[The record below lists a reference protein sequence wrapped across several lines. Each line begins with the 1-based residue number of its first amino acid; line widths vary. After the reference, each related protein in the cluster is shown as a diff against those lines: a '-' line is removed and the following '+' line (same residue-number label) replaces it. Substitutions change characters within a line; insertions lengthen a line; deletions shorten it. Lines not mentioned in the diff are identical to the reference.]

1 MSRAAY
7 LDCVGGIAGD
17 MVLAALI
24 DAGGDVEV
32 VRDLPRRLGV
42 EARIEVQRVER
53 HGVGGLHVQ
62 VEPLDDQPRSRGWRE
77 IRAMLEH
84 AELAPSVRERALD
97 AFARLAEAEGRVH
110 GVPADDVHFHELGA
124 IDALIDICGA
134 AVLFDTLDI
143 GSVACSPLPVA
154 RGTVVSEHGTLPL
167 PAPATLE
174 ILRGAALAGVEGEGE
189 LVTPTGATI
198 AATFATSFGALP
210 PLVLDRVG
218 YGAGTIDPP
227 DRPNVLR
234 VLVGVSESQAGT
246 GDVSLLETNL
256 DDMPTELVPDAAA
269 RCLAVG
275 ALDVWT
281 VPAQMKKGRPGV
293 VFSALARRKHE
304 AAVAA
309 AILEETTALGVRVA
323 RLQRYELER
332 EQRLVDVHG
341 ETVRVKVGVF
351 EGRVVNVAPEHD
363 DCAALAARTGRSVKS
378 VWAQALAAAQEP

>member
-1 MSRAAY
+1 MTRPAY

-42 EARIEVQRVER
+42 AARIEVERVQR
-53 HGVGGLHVQ
+53 HGIGALHVQ
-62 VEPLDDQPRSRGWRE
+62 IEGLDDQPDPRSWRQIRGL
-77 IRAMLEH
+77 LER
-84 AELAPSVRERALD
+84 AELEPPVLERALET
-97 AFARLAEAEGRVH
+97 FSRLAEAEGRVH
-110 GVPADDVHFHELGA
+110 GVPTDDVHFHELGS
-124 IDALIDICGA
+124 IDTLIDICGA
-134 AVLFDTLDI
+134 AALFDTLDI
-143 GSVACSPLPVA
+143 GLVSCSRLPMA
-154 RGTVVSEHGTLPL
+154 GGTVAAAHGNLPL

-174 ILRGAALAGVEGEGE
+174 LLRGVALVGVEGEAE
-189 LVTPTGATI
+189 LVTPTGAALAT
-198 AATFATSFGALP
+198 TFATSFGALP

-218 YGAGTIDPP
+218 YGAGTIDLP

-234 VLVGVSESQAGT
+234 VLVGLPENQTISGE
-246 GDVSLLETNL
+246 VSLLETNL

-275 ALDVWT
+275 AIDVWT
-281 VPAQMKKGRPGV
+281 VPAQMKKGRPGL
-293 VFSALARRKHE
+293 VFSALTRREHE
-304 AAVAA
+304 TAVAT

-332 EQRLVDVHG
+332 EQRLVDLDG
-341 ETVRVKVGVF
+341 ETIRVKVGVLD
-351 EGRVVNVAPEHD
+351 GRIVNVAPEHD

-378 VWAQALAAAQEP
+378 VWAQALAAAQER

>member
-42 EARIEVQRVER
+42 AARIEVERVQRQ
-53 HGVGGLHVQ
+53 GIGALHVQ
-62 VEPLDDQPRSRGWRE
+62 IEPLTDRPDARSWRE
-77 IRAMLEH
+77 IRGLLER
-84 AELAPSVRERALD
+84 ADLEPPVLERALET
-97 AFARLAEAEGRVH
+97 FSRLADAEGRVH
-110 GVPADDVHFHELGA
+110 GVPADEVHFHELGSV
-124 IDALIDICGA
+124 DTLIDICGA
-134 AVLFDTLDI
+134 AALFETLDI
-143 GSVACSPLPVA
+143 GHVSCSRLPMA
-154 RGTVVSEHGTLPL
+154 GGTVAGAHGTLPL

-174 ILRGAALAGVEGEGE
+174 LLRGVALVGVEGEAE
-189 LVTPTGATI
+189 LVTPTGAAL
-198 AATFATSFGALP
+198 AATFATSFGVLP

-218 YGAGTIDPP
+218 YGAGTIDLP
-227 DRPNVLR
+227 DRPNILR
-234 VLVGVSESQAGT
+234 ILVGLPENQAVT
-246 GDVSLLETNL
+246 GEVSLLETNL

-275 ALDVWT
+275 AIDVWT

-293 VFSALARRKHE
+293 VFSALARREHE
-304 AAVAA
+304 TAVAT

-323 RLQRYELER
+323 RLPRYELER
-332 EQRLVDVHG
+332 EQRLVDLDG
-341 ETVRVKVGVF
+341 ETVRVKVGILD
-351 EGRVVNVAPEHD
+351 GRIVNVAPEHD

-378 VWAQALAAAQEP
+378 VWAQALAAAQER

>member
-1 MSRAAY
+1 
-7 LDCVGGIAGD
+7 
-17 MVLAALI
+17 MVLAALV

-32 VRDLPRRLGV
+32 VRDLPHRLGV
-42 EARIEVQRVER
+42 GARIEVQRVER
-53 HGVGGLHVQ
+53 HGVGALHVQ
-62 VEPLDDQPRSRGWRE
+62 IEPQDDEPSPRGWRE
-77 IRAMLEH
+77 IRDMLER
-84 AELAPSVRERALD
+84 AELAPSVIARALA
-97 AFARLAEAEGRVH
+97 AFARIAEAEGRVH
-110 GVPADDVHFHELGA
+110 GLPTDEVQFHELGA
-124 IDALIDICGA
+124 IDTLIDICGA
-134 AVLFDTLDI
+134 AALFDTLDI
-143 GSVACSPLPVA
+143 GIVVCSPLPVA
-154 RGTVVSEHGTLPL
+154 RGTVASAHGTLPL

-174 ILRGAALAGVEGEGE
+174 ILRGAALVGVEGEGE
-189 LVTPTGATI
+189 LVTPTGAAL

-218 YGAGTIDPP
+218 YGAGTMDLP

-246 GDVSLLETNL
+246 GEVSLLETNL

-269 RCLAVG
+269 RCLEVG
-275 ALDVWT
+275 AIDVWT

-332 EQRLVDVHG
+332 EQRLVELHG
-341 ETVRVKVGVF
+341 ETVRVKVGVLD
-351 EGRVVNVAPEHD
+351 GRVVNVAPEHD

-378 VWAQALAAAQEP
+378 VWAEALAAAQER